1 MSCLRKMRTMV
12 LKGPFAIVAVVLGA
26 ALLGA
31 VSLWLVERELIARTG
46 VSLAFGAAEVAGK
59 LDAMLQERD
68 GDIQVLA
75 AGPQIRGAD
84 PAAIRAHLEAVQR
97 AYPVYSRLAVVD
109 RAGHVVASTDEGL
122 IGLDLHQASWF
133 QSVWHAPRVHAETIS
148 DSGRKGGTLVAMV
161 FSAPIR
167 GADGAFLGA
176 IMTEVDRAVWDR
188 LVKETVNQFSVQAQN
203 FGRVSCQVLNT
214 DGTLL
219 LTSEQGD
226 GENNLQTA
234 GLPSALK
241 VTMGRSGYVEEEHPT
256 RKVPI
261 ISGYARM
268 SGVRSISAL
277 QWGVLV
283 RADHADLLASVRS
296 LLVKI
301 GLGGTAGFLL
311 MLVAIFW
318 AGAGH
323 RKEHERS
330 MQAERSLR
338 ESEMRARSVI
348 ESALDAVV
356 MMDREGRII
365 EWNRPAELIFG
376 WSRQEAL
383 GRNLGET
390 IVPPTLRDA
399 HAKGVKHYLATG
411 EGPAL
416 NKRIEITGLRK
427 NGSEFPV
434 ELTIIPIKLEGTT
447 IFSAFLRDITERKAM
462 VKQLEEG
469 AVYFRMLSELLPLS
483 LFELDAQGRCLYRN
497 RALQRLLGEQHED
510 SLITADG
517 SVVAASWTEWICDDD
532 RKSVAEAWLFM
543 LGTMAPIHLESRLA
557 LPGSEPCWVQVSVW
571 PLATDSGLR
580 YLGVMEDITVRK
592 KTIAHTMQLMHH
604 GRFELRTL
612 DEARHLAELLAY
624 AFPDP
629 SRAQLGLTELFVNGV
644 EHGNLKLS
652 YTEKSALL
660 KTGTLDH
667 EIASRL
673 ALADYAQ
680 KRVRVSLDRT
690 ETALRMSITD
700 DGEGFDWNQY
710 LDLDGARSTDGH
722 GRGIAMAKAISFDQL
737 DFQGCGNQVVASVS
751 LKGID
756 AKPWPEEERKVA

>member
-1 MSCLRKMRTMV
+1 MSYLRKMRRMV
-12 LKGPFAIVAVVLGA
+12 SKGPFAIVAVVLGA

-46 VSLAFGAAEVAGK
+46 ISLALGAAEVAGK
-59 LDAMLQERD
+59 LDGMLQERD

-75 AGPQIRGAD
+75 AAPQVRGAD
-84 PAAIRAHLEAVQR
+84 SSAIRAHLEAIQR

-109 RAGHVVASTDEGL
+109 RTGHVAASTDEGL

-133 QSVWHAPRVHAETIS
+133 QSVWHAPRVHAETVS
-148 DSGRKGGTLVAMV
+148 DSGRKEGALVAVV
-161 FSAPIR
+161 FSAPIK

-176 IMTEVDRAVWDR
+176 IMTEVDRAIWHR
-188 LVKETVNQFSVQAQN
+188 LVEEAVNQFSLQAQN
-203 FGRVSCQVLNT
+203 FGRVSYQVLNT

-219 LTSEQGD
+219 LTSEPGD
-226 GENNLQTA
+226 GGGNLQMA

-241 VTMGRSGYVEEEHPT
+241 VTLGRSGYVEEEHPI
-256 RKVPI
+256 RKVSI

-268 SGVRSISAL
+268 SGVRSIAAL
-277 QWGVLV
+277 QWALLV
-283 RADHADLLASVRS
+283 RADHADVLASVRS
-296 LLVKI
+296 LLMKI
-301 GLGGTAGFLL
+301 GLGGTVGFLL

-318 AGAGH
+318 AGAGQ
-323 RKEHERS
+323 RKEQERS

-338 ESEMRARSVI
+338 ESEMRARNVI

-390 IVPPTLRDA
+390 IVPPTLREA
-399 HAKGVKHYLATG
+399 HARGVKHYLATG
-411 EGPAL
+411 EGPVL

-427 NGSEFPV
+427 NGLEFPV

-497 RALQRLLGEQHED
+497 RALQRLLGEQHAG

-517 SVVAASWTEWICDDD
+517 SVIAPSWMEWVFDDD
-532 RKSVAEAWLFM
+532 RKSVTEAWTGM
-543 LGTMAPIHLESRLA
+543 LKTMVPINLESRLA
-557 LPGSEPCWVQVSVW
+557 LAGSEPCWVQLSVW
-571 PLATDSGLR
+571 PLATDSGVR

-604 GRFELRTL
+604 GRFELRTP

-629 SRAQLGLTELFVNGV
+629 SRTQLGLTELFVNGV
-644 EHGNLKLS
+644 EHGNLNLS
-652 YTEKSALL
+652 YAEKSALL
-660 KTGTLDH
+660 NSGALDH
-667 EIASRL
+667 EIARRL
-673 ALADYAQ
+673 ALPDHAQ

-690 ETALRMSITD
+690 PTALRMSIAD
-700 DGEGFDWNQY
+700 DGKGFDWSRY
-710 LDLDGARSTDGH
+710 LDLDVTRSADGH
-722 GRGIAMAKAISFDQL
+722 GRGIAMAKDISFDKL
-737 DFQGCGNQVVASVS
+737 DYRGCGNQVVVS
-751 LKGID
+751 TRLVRSG
-756 AKPWPEEERKVA
+756 PEADGGTESQAA

>member
-1 MSCLRKMRTMV
+1 MSCRRKMRAMV
-12 LKGPFAIVAVVLGA
+12 SKGPFAIVAVVLGA

-46 VSLAFGAAEVAGK
+46 VGLALGAAEVAGK
-59 LDAMLQERD
+59 LDVMLQERD

-75 AGPQIRGAD
+75 AAPQVRGAD

-109 RAGHVVASTDEGL
+109 RAGRVVASTDEGL

-133 QSVWHAPRVHAETIS
+133 QSVWHAPRVYAETVS
-148 DSGRKGGTLVAMV
+148 DSGRKGGTLVAVV

-176 IMTEVDRAVWDR
+176 VMTEVDRALWYR
-188 LVKETVNQFSVQAQN
+188 LVEDTVNQFSIQAQN
-203 FGRVSCQVLNT
+203 FGRVSYQVLNRE
-214 DGTLL
+214 GTPL

-226 GENNLQTA
+226 GGGNLWTD

-241 VTMGRSGYVEEEHPT
+241 VAMGRSGYVEEEHPI

-268 SGVRSISAL
+268 SGVRSITAL
-277 QWGVLV
+277 QWGLLV
-283 RADHADLLASVRS
+283 RADHADLLAGVRS

-301 GLGGTAGFLL
+301 GLWGAAGFLL
-311 MLVAIFW
+311 MLLAIFW
-318 AGAGH
+318 AGAGQ

-338 ESEMRARSVI
+338 ESEMRARNVI

-390 IVPPTLRDA
+390 IVPPALREA

-411 EGPAL
+411 EGPVL

-427 NGSEFPV
+427 NGVEFPV

-497 RALQRLLGEQHED
+497 RALQRLLGEQHEG

-517 SVVAASWTEWICDDD
+517 SVVASSWMEWVFDDD
-532 RKSVAEAWLFM
+532 RKSVTEAWTCM
-543 LGTMAPIHLESRLA
+543 LKTMVPINLESRLA
-557 LPGSEPCWVQVSVW
+557 QAGPEPCWVQLSIW

-604 GRFELRTL
+604 GRFELRTP

-629 SRAQLGLTELFVNGV
+629 SRTQLGLTELFVNGV
-644 EHGNLKLS
+644 EHGNLNLS
-652 YTEKSALL
+652 YAEKSALL
-660 KTGTLDH
+660 NTGMLDD
-667 EIASRL
+667 EIARRL
-673 ALADYAQ
+673 ALSDYAPR
-680 KRVRVSLDRT
+680 RVRVSLDRT
-690 ETALRMSITD
+690 ETALRMSIAD
-700 DGEGFDWNQY
+700 DGEGFDWSQY
-710 LDLDGARSTDGH
+710 LDLDRARSIDGH
-722 GRGIAMAKAISFDQL
+722 GRGIAMAKAISFDKL
-737 DFQGCGNQVVASVS
+737 DFRGCGNQVEVLVS
-751 LKGID
+751 LKEID
-756 AKPWPEEERKVA
+756 ADAWLEEKRKVA

>member
-1 MSCLRKMRTMV
+1 MSCLRKMQTMV
-12 LKGPFAIVAVVLGA
+12 SKGPVALLVVILGA

-31 VSLWLVERELIARTG
+31 VSLRLVERELITRTG
-46 VSLAFGAAEVAGK
+46 VSLALGAAEVAGK
-59 LDAMLQERD
+59 LDVMFLERD
-68 GDIQVLA
+68 GDIQGLA
-75 AGPQIRGAD
+75 AAPQVRGTD
-84 PAAIRAHLEAVQR
+84 PVTIRAHLEAVQR

-109 RAGHVVASTDEGL
+109 RVGHVVASTDEGL

-133 QSVWHAPRVHAETIS
+133 RSVWLAPRVHAETIS
-148 DSGRKGGTLVAMV
+148 DSGRRGGGLMAVV
-161 FSAPIR
+161 FSAPIK
-167 GADGAFLGA
+167 GVDGSFLGA
-176 IMTEVDRAVWDR
+176 IMTEVDRTIWSQ
-188 LVKETVNQFSVQAQN
+188 LVEETVNQFSVQAKN
-203 FGRVSCQVLNT
+203 FGTVHYQVLNAE
-214 DGTLL
+214 GRLL
-219 LTSEQGD
+219 LTSEQDDWGQ
-226 GENNLQTA
+226 NVQLA

-241 VTMGRSGYVEEEHPT
+241 VAMGRSGYVEEEHLI

-268 SGVRSISAL
+268 SGVRSKAL
-277 QWGVLV
+277 QWGLVV
-283 RADHADLLASVRS
+283 RADHADVLASVRT
-296 LLVKI
+296 LLIK
-301 GLGGTAGFLL
+301 LGFGGIVGFLL
-311 MLVAIFW
+311 MLAAILW
-318 AGAGH
+318 AGVGQ

-330 MQAERSLR
+330 KQAERSLR

-390 IVPPTLRDA
+390 IVPPTLREA
-399 HAKGVKHYLATG
+399 HANGVKHYLATA
-411 EGPAL
+411 EGPVL
-416 NKRIEITGLRK
+416 NQRIEITGLRK

-434 ELTIIPIKLEGTT
+434 ELTIIPIKFEGTT

-497 RALQRLLGEQHED
+497 RALQRLLGEQHEN

-517 SVVAASWTEWICDDD
+517 SVIASSWTEWICDDD
-532 RKSVAEAWLFM
+532 RKSVAEAWSFM

-557 LPGSEPCWVQVSVW
+557 LPGSEPCWVQLSVW
-571 PLATDSGLR
+571 SLATDSGLR

-592 KTIAHTMQLMHH
+592 KTIAHTMQLMHQ

-629 SRAQLGLTELFVNGV
+629 SRTQLGLTELLVNGV
-644 EHGNLKLS
+644 EHGNLNLS

-660 KTGTLDH
+660 KAGTLDH

-673 ALADYAQ
+673 TLPDYAQ

-690 ETALRMSITD
+690 EAVLRMSITD
-700 DGEGFDWNQY
+700 DGEGFDWSQY

-722 GRGIAMAKAISFDQL
+722 GRGIAMAKAISFDKL

-756 AKPWPEEERKVA
+756 GHAWPEAERKVA